1 MKKSQFVTKYD
12 YINYYVKQPSMW
24 FFTNSEIQTAYE
36 QQLKKLKL
44 ASKEIILDDEDE
56 PVDDEQDVYDVYRE
70 LLEQNTAVDEDNP
83 LITSGLIIDKKSKQF
98 IIDYHNNK
106 YGINFK
112 VVDFDDKKI
121 NLLACANETKKLIE
135 ENPHVILF
143 QPVFIDE
150 KLKILTKCDAL
161 VKYENEIYLIE
172 TKATSSAKFHHILDL
187 YFQKYILETNY
198 DNTKYDINYQL
209 CLIKYEYLDQNE
221 VSFIISDTINLTK
234 SVAIDSKKD
243 FDLQTK
249 QAIKIGASYEKDGK
263 DGIKEV
269 LGLNINDVLNRT
281 DEFSMHP
288 KVKTKNLRSPNKE
301 WIINQMIDD
310 FEVVI
315 NKLWAHKQNLE
326 QQLKDMPGEFL
337 PHPND
342 KSHFKTTDMW
352 QELRQLYAAKG
363 IKAFKYSGNILDFN
377 QENLKNLTTAYLN
390 HDDVMLDDY
399 VKGIV
404 DTKQKYISLFFN
416 KNSVD
421 SEINKEN
428 YDALIKCLKP
438 KQVYFDFETINPAI
452 RVVNNSLPFMQI
464 VTQCSILVNH
474 NDGMKQQ
481 CNNLMGDPA
490 KLSINF
496 FKEIID
502 NLYQGDEYSYVV
514 YNQTFERSRLK
525 EMIDFI
531 NDSQYTTKIQV
542 IIDNLFDLADF
553 FKISKDKTTVFF
565 KELGGFYSIKKV
577 LPLVQKYAPNIFMST
592 NCVDYKTLEIYNG
605 LVCQT
610 KSLARFYGHVN
621 DTEWQEIEMNSKIY
635 CENDVR
641 AMVAVLEWVKQ
652 LV

>member
-24 FFTNSEIQTAYE
+24 FFTNSEIKTAYE
-36 QQLKKLKL
+36 WQLKNLKL
-44 ASKEIILDDEDE
+44 TSKEIILDDEDE
-56 PVDDEQDVYDVYRE
+56 QVDDEQDVYDAYRE
-70 LLEQNTAVDEDNP
+70 LLEENKTVDEDNP

-98 IIDYHNNK
+98 IIDYHNSK
-106 YGINFK
+106 YDVNFK
-112 VVDFDDKKI
+112 VVDFDDKKV
-121 NLLACANETKKLIE
+121 NLLTCASQTKELIDK
-135 ENPHVILF
+135 NAHLILF

-198 DNTKYDINYQL
+198 DNRKYDINYQL
-209 CLIKYEYLDQNE
+209 CLIKYEYLQQNE
-221 VSFIISDTINLTK
+221 VSFIISDTINLVK
-234 SVAIDSKKD
+234 NVAIDNKKN

-249 QAIKIGASYEKDGK
+249 QAIKIGASY
-263 DGIKEV
+263 IKLKKNCVDEV

-281 DEFSMHP
+281 NEFSSHP
-288 KVKTKNLRSPNKE
+288 KIMFKKVNSPDRE
-301 WIINQMIDD
+301 LIINQMVDD

-315 NKLWAHKQNLE
+315 NKLWTHKQNLE
-326 QQLKDMPGEFL
+326 QQLRDMPGEFL
-337 PHPND
+337 PHRND
-342 KSHFKTTDMW
+342 KSNFKTTDMW
-352 QELRQLYAAKG
+352 QELRPLYAAKG

-377 QENLKNLTTAYLN
+377 QENLTNLTTAYLN
-390 HDDVMLDDY
+390 HYDVMLDDY
-399 VKGIV
+399 VKGIPE
-404 DTKQKYISLFFN
+404 TKQKYISLFFK

-421 SEINKEN
+421 FDVNKEN
-428 YDALIKCLKP
+428 YGALIKCLKP

-452 RVVNNSLPFMQI
+452 RVIDKSLPFMQI

-474 NDGMKQQ
+474 NDGIKQQ

-490 KLSINF
+490 NLNINF

-502 NLYQGDEYSYVV
+502 NLYQGNEYSYVV
-514 YNQTFERSRLK
+514 YNQTFEKSRLK

-531 NDSQYTTKIQV
+531 NDGEYTKKIQI

-577 LPLVQKYAPNIFMST
+577 LPLVQKYAPNIFITT

-610 KSLARFYGHVN
+610 KSLARFYGNVN
-621 DTEWQEIEMNSKIY
+621 DLEWKEIETNSKLY

-652 LV
+652 LI